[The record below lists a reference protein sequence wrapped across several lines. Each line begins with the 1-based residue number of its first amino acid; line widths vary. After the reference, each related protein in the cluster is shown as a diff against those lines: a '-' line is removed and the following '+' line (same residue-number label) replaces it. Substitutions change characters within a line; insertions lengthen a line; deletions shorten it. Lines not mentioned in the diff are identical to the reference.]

1 MGQRTKHFFSNT
13 KHSSRLLL
21 LSLPLLP
28 VLHHH
33 HPWYNWELFRSLLAD
48 RDATIRFLLLISWAK
63 SDGSQLDWCKSHD
76 YKWLGW
82 FSHDHRLRNR
92 SRGERTEEQRA
103 TAAHSLR
110 SQPRRLHPAAPQV
123 RLHGLRETAC
133 FYGTGPYHHSFISWR
148 ENNTQKKKKKTP
160 NYQITKPNQSKPN
173 VVYFMMTYCSF
184 IIS

>member
-33 HPWYNWELFRSLLAD
+33 PWYNWELFRSLPAD
-48 RDATIRFLLLISWAK
+48 CDATVRFLLLISWAK
-63 SDGSQLDWCKSHD
+63 SDGSQLDWYKSHD
-76 YKWLGW
+76 CERPGW

-92 SRGERTEEQRA
+92 SRGERTEVQRGNSC
-103 TAAHSLR
+103 TQPSLA
-110 SQPRRLHPAAPQV
+110 SSPPRRLQPAAPQV
-123 RLHGLRETAC
+123 RLHGLREAAC

-148 ENNTQKKKKKTP
+148 ENNTQKKKKPP
-160 NYQITKPNQSKPN
+160 NYQITKINPNL
-173 VVYFMMTYCSF
+173 M
-184 IIS
+184 

>member
-1 MGQRTKHFFSNT
+1 MSSPTTHPQKHQKSTGWSWAALLIRQMGQRTKHFLSNT

-33 HPWYNWELFRSLLAD
+33 PWYNWELFRSLPAD
-48 RDATIRFLLLISWAK
+48 RDATVRFLLLISWAK

-76 YKWLGW
+76 CDWLGW

-103 TAAHSLR
+103 TAAHSLC
-110 SQPRRLHPAAPQV
+110 SQPRHLAACSQPRHKYGCTDSGRRLVFMVLGPITT
-123 RLHGLRETAC
+123 RLFLEGKIT
-133 FYGTGPYHHSFISWR
+133 P
-148 ENNTQKKKKKTP
+148 KK
-160 NYQITKPNQSKPN
+160 Y
-173 VVYFMMTYCSF
+173 
-184 IIS
+184 